1 VKTKITI
8 TLVTIFFLTF
18 NGYSQLDTLYS
29 VFEFESP
36 SENDWGIT
44 YDGTDLWISD
54 VDIGTVYKTST
65 TGIVLDSITIQGAMT
80 KGIEVVNDTLWVLN
94 SNIIGDTIINDL
106 SYPLFSLYQ
115 IDDLSG
121 LIHDSII
128 IVSPYTNLQS
138 GDLWGLCYNSSK
150 FYISFDGGYGPCLI
164 EIDIINNTQKHLCCT
179 HLSGLTSIEDS
190 IWAIHYGKT
199 IATTDK
205 HETFF
210 EYKINIYASD
220 LVYDGSSFWVVNMN
234 SNKIHQLEPVVVSL
248 NEAIQ
253 TSSITKIYPNPA
265 SDYLQIKMDPI
276 YVNNI
281 ELYDMQGYKKKTT
294 ILNKKTSEFQLDVSD
309 VKNGIYILKINTE
322 IRLFEEKII
331 INNNR

>member
-1 VKTKITI
+1 MQTTY
-8 TLVTIFFLTF
+8 LFLMLIFLGAKGFA
-18 NGYSQLDTLYS
+18 QLDTLYS

-44 YDGTDLWISD
+44 YDGTNLWISD
-54 VDIGTVYKTST
+54 VENGTVYKTST
-65 TGIVLDSITIQGAMT
+65 DGIVLDSMTINGAII
-80 KGIEVVNDTLWVLN
+80 KGIEIVNDTLWILN
-94 SNIIGDTIINDL
+94 SNDNGESI
-106 SYPLFSLYQ
+106 YFLYQ
-115 IDDLSG
+115 MDMTTGTVYDSVIIDFSYSNRYPG
-121 LIHDSII
+121 M
-128 IVSPYTNLQS
+128 
-138 GDLWGLCYNSSK
+138 LWGLCYKSSK
-150 FYISFDGGYGPCLI
+150 FYISYDGGYGPCLL
-164 EIDIINNTQKHLCCT
+164 EIDITNNTQKYLCCT

-234 SNKIHQLEPVVVSL
+234 SNKIHQLESVVVSL
-248 NEAIQ
+248 SETIQ
-253 TSSITKIYPNPA
+253 TSSVINIYPNPA

-281 ELYDMQGYKKKTT
+281 ELYDMQGHKKKTV
-294 ILNKKTSEFQLDVSD
+294 ILNKKTSNFQMDVSD

-322 IRLFEEKII
+322 IRSFKENVI